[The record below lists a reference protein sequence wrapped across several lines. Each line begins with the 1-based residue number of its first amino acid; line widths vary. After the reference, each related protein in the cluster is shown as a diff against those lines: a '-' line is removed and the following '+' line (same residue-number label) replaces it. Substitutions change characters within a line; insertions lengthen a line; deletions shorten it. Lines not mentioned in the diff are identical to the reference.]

1 MEATVSHILVSQV
14 AEIGERLDV
23 TLKQAEER
31 VVHLEK
37 LAARWTTLQSE
48 VAEVKTWSVQE
59 APVALQSLHSLE
71 TSPRDKLSKAQ
82 QLQTHLNEKESLIA
96 QLSNVAEELIKGM
109 NDQLYVFTVA
119 KISPTNNFYH
129 KKLGLSS
136 NLRHTKL
143 ELKEYSIL

>member
-109 NDQLYVFTVA
+109 
-119 KISPTNNFYH
+119 KITCTYLLWQKYH
-129 KKLGLSS
+129 PQTIFITQSLD
-136 NLRHTKL
+136 
-143 ELKEYSIL
+143 YQVI